1 MRFSDLPAGYTFPA
15 DTLTLDPATVQRY
28 LAATDDDN
36 ALYWHDGN
44 GAPRVVPPLAV
55 AALSLRAIAAGVSLA
70 PGSIHSAQ
78 DLTFHR
84 VVAVG
89 ETLQARARVVMAS
102 KRRDFTALAIESTVG
117 AADTNGEPAAISGR
131 MTLFAAPGQTEGP
144 GSADE
149 GPGTGT
155 GTGARLPALPDTK
168 EITTMPAPM
177 RPRAY
182 PLLSREDIV
191 AGTEIPP
198 LERTVTQGRIDA
210 YALASG
216 DHNPIHLDPDFAA
229 ATPFGGTIAHG
240 MLLLAYA
247 SAALAR
253 AFGLAWLETGSL
265 KVRFRNPAPAG
276 TTVTA
281 RGRVERLEPREH
293 SEEDSGV
300 QYAICAILLQ
310 DPHGASLITG
320 EARVAI
326 SAPTVK

>member
-15 DTLTLDPATVQRY
+15 DTPTLDPMTVQRY

-36 ALYWHDGN
+36 ALYWRD

-78 DLTFHR
+78 DLAFHR

-89 ETLQARARVVMAS
+89 ETLQARARVVTAS

-131 MTLFAAPGQTEGP
+131 MTLFAAPGQAEEP
-144 GSADE
+144 RSADE
-149 GPGTGT
+149 GT
-155 GTGARLPALPDTK
+155 GTGAGARLLALPDTT
-168 EITTMPAPM
+168 EITTTPAPM
-177 RPRAY
+177 RTRAY

-191 AGTEIPP
+191 AGAEIPP

-276 TTVTA
+276 TMVTA
-281 RGRVERLEPREH
+281 RGRVKRLEPREH

-320 EARVAI
+320 EARVAVL
-326 SAPTVK
+326 APTVK

>member
-15 DTLTLDPATVQRY
+15 DTLTLDPTTVQRY

-36 ALYWHDGN
+36 ALYWHED
-44 GAPRVVPPLAV
+44 APRVVPPLAV

-84 VVAVG
+84 AVAVG
-89 ETLQARARVVMAS
+89 ETLQARARVATAS
-102 KRRDFTALAIESTVG
+102 KRRDFTALAIESTIG
-117 AADTNGEPAAISGR
+117 AVDTDGEPTAISGR
-131 MTLFAAPGQTEGP
+131 MTLFAAPGQAEEP
-144 GSADE
+144 GSATE
-149 GPGTGT
+149 GTGT
-155 GTGARLPALPDTK
+155 RLSALSDTTVT
-168 EITTMPAPM
+168 TTMPAPM
-177 RPRAY
+177 RTRAY
-182 PLLSREDIV
+182 PLLPREDIV

-210 YALASG
+210 YAVASG
-216 DHNPIHLDPDFAA
+216 DYNPIHLDPDFAA

-253 AFGLAWLETGSL
+253 AFGQAWLETGSL

-276 TTVTA
+276 TVVTA

-293 SEEDSGV
+293 SEEHSGV

-320 EARVAI
+320 EARVAVP
-326 SAPTVK
+326 APTVK

>member
-15 DTLTLDPATVQRY
+15 DTLTLDPAMVQRY

-36 ALYWHDGN
+36 ALYWNN
-44 GAPRVVPPLAV
+44 GAARLVPPLAV

-84 VVAVG
+84 AVAVG
-89 ETLQARARVVMAS
+89 ETLRARARVVTAS
-102 KRRDFTALAIESTVG
+102 QRRDFTALAIESTVG
-117 AADTNGEPAAISGR
+117 AARADGEATAVSGR
-131 MTLFAAPGQTEGP
+131 MTLFAAPGQALESE
-144 GSADE
+144 SADA
-149 GPGTGT
+149 GTGT
-155 GTGARLPALPDTK
+155 GTGTRVPVPSDSAA
-168 EITTMPAPM
+168 MAAPM
-177 RPRAY
+177 RTRAY
-182 PLLSREDIV
+182 PLVPREDIA
-191 AGTEIPP
+191 AGTELPP

-229 ATPFGGTIAHG
+229 TTPFGGTIAHG

-247 SAALAR
+247 SAALTR
-253 AFGLAWLETGSL
+253 AFGQAWLETGSL
-265 KVRFRNPAPAG
+265 KVRFRNPARAG
-276 TTVTA
+276 TVVTA
-281 RGRVERLEPREH
+281 RGRVERLEPRQH
-293 SEEDSGV
+293 GEEASGV

>member
-15 DTLTLDPATVQRY
+15 DTLTLDPTTVRRY

-36 ALYWHDGN
+36 ALYWREGE
-44 GAPRVVPPLAV
+44 PRVVPPLAV

-84 VVAVG
+84 AVAVG
-89 ETLQARARVVMAS
+89 ETLQARARVVTAS
-102 KRRDFTALAIESTVG
+102 KRRDFTALAIESTIG
-117 AADTNGEPAAISGR
+117 TASADGELAAVSGR
-131 MTLFAAPGQTEGP
+131 MTLLAAPGQEAEP
-144 GSADE
+144 GSAAE
-149 GPGTGT
+149 GTET
-155 GTGARLPALPDTK
+155 RLPVPSDAGAMATPPRT
-168 EITTMPAPM
+168 
-177 RPRAY
+177 RAY
-182 PLLSREDIV
+182 PLLPRENIV

-198 LERTVTQGRIDA
+198 LERTVTQERIDA

-216 DHNPIHLDPDFAA
+216 DHNPIHLNPDFAA

-247 SAALAR
+247 SAALIR
-253 AFGLAWLETGSL
+253 AFGQAWLETGSL
-265 KVRFRNPAPAG
+265 KARFRNPARAG
-276 TTVTA
+276 TVVTA
-281 RGRVERLEPREH
+281 RGRIERLESREH

-300 QYAICAILLQ
+300 QYAVCAILLR
-310 DPHGASLITG
+310 DPYGASLITG

-326 SAPTVK
+326 PAPTMK